1 MLKAVME
8 QMIIPLELEQ
18 DAIIKKD
25 SEGKLWLQWSHPG
38 VINGDSD
45 RMEYL
50 LPATTIEWGITQ
62 AKVDTLLTY
71 FGRNY
76 AVKATTFSASR

>member
-1 MLKAVME
+1 MQ

-18 DAIIKKD
+18 DAVIKRD
-25 SEGKLWLQWSHPG
+25 SDGKLWLQWNHPG

-50 LPATTIEWGITQ
+50 LPAKTISCGISEPE
-62 AKVDTLLTY
+62 AEGLLTY
-71 FGRNY
+71 FRPITL
-76 AVKATTFSASR
+76 AQ